1 MQDSINPESVDTH
14 SLYHCISSMIRV
26 VLVPLIWV
34 EGDSLSRFV
43 GHYFADGAIFG
54 KASVTFLHLLD
65 NTKLLALSDTAFAH
79 GLSVIQAT
87 IVREILKFHVLQN
100 Y

>member
-1 MQDSINPESVDTH
+1 MQDSINPESMDTH
-14 SLYHCISSMIRV
+14 CLYHCISTMIRV

-43 GHYFADGAIFG
+43 GHYFANSAILG
-54 KASVTFLHLLD
+54 KATITFLHLLD
-65 NTKLLALSDTAFAH
+65 YTKLLALSDAAFAH
-79 GLSVIQAT
+79 GLSVIETAV
-87 IVREILKFHVLQN
+87 VREILEFHVLQN